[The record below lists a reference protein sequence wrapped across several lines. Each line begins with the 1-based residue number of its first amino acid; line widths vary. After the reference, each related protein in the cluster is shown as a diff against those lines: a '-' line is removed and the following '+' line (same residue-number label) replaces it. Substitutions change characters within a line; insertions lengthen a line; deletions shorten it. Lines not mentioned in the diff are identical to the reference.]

1 LRAILRIG
9 GRWILRLVGVLLA
22 LLVLWI
28 GGSLVA
34 AVVRESGPQPQPP
47 AEGRLVPT
55 EHGAIFAQI
64 RGPETGQPVMLIHGT
79 AAWSG
84 FWTPVAQR
92 LAKDGFRTIAV
103 DLPPFGYSDRSR
115 DGAYSRSD
123 QARRLAGL
131 IRGLNLQNTIIVGH
145 SFGAGATVE
154 TVMRNPSLFKGMVLV
169 SGALALPEDGH
180 DYADEPALLHWVA
193 SESFVSETLVASVAT
208 NPLLSRPLLASF
220 LYNKEAATDEQAE
233 ILKQPYARPGTTKA
247 YAQWLPA
254 LLLADRS
261 ALSADVGNYTLIG
274 APTALIWGDKDQVTP
289 LPQGRQLN
297 RLIKNSRLTVLDNV
311 GHIPHIEAPDGFYD
325 VLLKELKFVAP
336 R

>member
-1 LRAILRIG
+1 MRAILRIG

-123 QARRLAGL
+123 QARRLNAL
-131 IRGLNLQNTIIVGH
+131 IRNLNLQNIIIVGH

-154 TVMRNPSLFKGMVLV
+154 SVMYSPSLFRGIVLV
-169 SGALALPEDGH
+169 DGALALPPDGE
-180 DYADEPALLHWVA
+180 DYAAEPSLLRWA
-193 SESFVSETLVASVAT
+193 MSELLVTETLVASVVT
-208 NPLLSRPLLASF
+208 NPLLTRPLLASF
-220 LYNKEAATDEQAE
+220 LYNKEAASAEQAE

-247 YAQWLPA
+247 YAQWLA
-254 LLLADRS
+254 LLMTDRA
-261 ALSADVGNYTLIG
+261 ALSADIGNYRLIG
-274 APTALIWGDKDQVTP
+274 ARTALIWGDKDQVTP
-289 LPQGRQLN
+289 LAQGRQLN
-297 RLIKNSRLTVLDNV
+297 RLIRNSRLTVLDNV

-325 VLLKELKFVAP
+325 VLLKELRFIAA